1 MAWKYVG
8 DGAWLPGVPARDL
21 SEAEFE
27 RHRELIEAAAA
38 AGHVLY
44 APSTGSGGASTGS
57 GGGRSLRDVP
67 GIGAKTAAA
76 LAAADVVTVEDLVAA
91 DAVFIDAALDGVLD
105 YVTVDKV
112 RQWQADAAALV
123 AHVGEGE
130 VQDA

>member
-1 MAWKYVG
+1 MWRYVG

-21 SEAEFE
+21 TAVEFE
-27 RHRELIEAAAA
+27 RHQEAIEAAAA

-44 APSTGSGGASTGS
+44 VAEPDAKVGKFVTA
-57 GGGRSLRDVP
+57 VP

-76 LAAADVVTVEDLVAA
+76 LAAAEIVTVEDLVAA
-91 DAVFIDAALDGVLD
+91 DALFIDAALDGVLD

-123 AHVGEGE
+123 AQAGEGE
-130 VQDA
+130 PN

>member
-8 DGAWLPGVPARDL
+8 KGAWLPGVPARDL
-21 SEAEFE
+21 SQAEFE
-27 RHRELIEAAAA
+27 RHSEAIEAAAA

-44 APSTGSGGASTGS
+44 VTEPDAKAGKFVTA
-57 GGGRSLRDVP
+57 VP

-76 LAAADVVTVEDLVAA
+76 LAAADIVTVEDLVAA

-123 AHVGEGE
+123 PQAGEGE
-130 VQDA
+130 VDNG